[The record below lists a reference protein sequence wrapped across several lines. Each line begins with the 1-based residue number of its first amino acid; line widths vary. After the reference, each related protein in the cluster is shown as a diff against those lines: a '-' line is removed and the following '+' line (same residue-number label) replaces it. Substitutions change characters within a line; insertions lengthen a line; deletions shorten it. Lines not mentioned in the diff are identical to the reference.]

1 VQTLASFSCVDWLR
15 GTARAASLVAAL
27 SVLGVPGTAVSADV
41 PDSAWFIDGTGA
53 AIQIFDCSGLL
64 CGRIIWLHKAHD
76 AAGQLAHD
84 NKNPDPAFRQ
94 RLLCGLTILQGLQPV
109 GLDHWDSGG
118 LYNPDDGRR
127 YRVSAELPS
136 ANVFKARIYL
146 GVPRPCSGSPGSGWK
161 DGARAARSSGV
172 AERRHCRE
180 SACPTKGH
188 LVDGGSLRCLGRGPC
203 SRSRRL
209 GRSAVGSFRSYP

>member
-1 VQTLASFSCVDWLR
+1 MQTLASFSCVDWLR

-84 NKNPDPAFRQ
+84 NKNPDPVFRQ
-94 RLLCGLTILQGLQPV
+94 RLLCGLTILQGLQPAD
-109 GLDHWDSGG
+109 LDHWVSGG
-118 LYNPDDGRR
+118 LYNPDDGRNTAFR
-127 YRVSAELPS
+127 QNSLRPMCSKPAS
-136 ANVFKARIYL
+136 IWYL
-146 GVPRPCSGSPGSGWK
+146 GVPRPLQ
-161 DGARAARSSGV
+161 RV
-172 AERRHCRE
+172 
-180 SACPTKGH
+180 T
-188 LVDGGSLRCLGRGPC
+188 
-203 SRSRRL
+203 RL
-209 GRSAVGSFRSYP
+209 GLEGWC

>member
-1 VQTLASFSCVDWLR
+1 MQKLASFSCVDWLR
-15 GTARAASLVAAL
+15 RAARAASLVAAL

-94 RLLCGLTILQGLQPV
+94 RLLCGLTILQGLQPAD
-109 GLDHWDSGG
+109 LDHW
-118 LYNPDDGRR
+118 
-127 YRVSAELPS
+127 
-136 ANVFKARIYL
+136 
-146 GVPRPCSGSPGSGWK
+146 
-161 DGARAARSSGV
+161 
-172 AERRHCRE
+172 
-180 SACPTKGH
+180 
-188 LVDGGSLRCLGRGPC
+188 
-203 SRSRRL
+203 
-209 GRSAVGSFRSYP
+209 SAVGSTTRTTGGVTAFRQNSVRPMCSKPASIWACQDPAAGHPARVGRMVLEPLEAPGLRSGGTAGNQHAPPKGIL